1 MRKKIMNTKK
11 IKKIKKITG
20 DIPLFYNRQTI
31 QEMSMRINAL
41 IDIVN
46 ELNDRVEFL
55 QNKLNEKGT

>member
-1 MRKKIMNTKK
+1 MNTKK